1 MRFGVILFFALGLTA
16 LGGCKLLESGDAD
29 PDAALAPA
37 PVLGPEIPVVLFQPE
52 PGLTARERMRKSL
65 DLLQVGQEGQAKAEL
80 NAYVLEVPDSRLA
93 RSLLTQ
99 IDADPIEMLG
109 REHFLYIV
117 RPGDSISSISKKM
130 LGDPMKFHILARYN
144 ALDNPSEIKAG
155 QTIRVP
161 GKRQAS
167 RTASSKKES
176 PASEARAPVAK
187 KKPAIVK
194 KTPAEPSAQAAGPAK
209 AQIPAEIP
217 AETPKVAAEALA
229 VKAEAGKAAE
239 PQAVALGSTPDAPMP
254 NKTPDKAAPEATP
267 GATPDA
273 TDAPSANDQMARLSP
288 ADSAVAEELKA
299 VTIKRA
305 ILKAKGYSDRN
316 DHSSALNHLE
326 EGLLEYPD
334 AAELQSAAIASYI
347 RLSDQQAAAGQLG
360 DAEKSLRRAS
370 EIAPN
375 DPQVGDLLAVLE
387 RRQQVENL
395 FQEASQLQGQGKTV
409 EAFEIYKRI
418 TVLEPE
424 HAAANKQVAKLK
436 PAVTETYHRQGM
448 IALRQQDLDTAIS
461 KLGKALEVD
470 PDYTP
475 ARLERDRAI
484 DLKKKIES
492 LPNN

>member
-1 MRFGVILFFALGLTA
+1 
-16 LGGCKLLESGDAD
+16 
-29 PDAALAPA
+29 
-37 PVLGPEIPVVLFQPE
+37 
-52 PGLTARERMRKSL
+52 
-65 DLLQVGQEGQAKAEL
+65 
-80 NAYVLEVPDSRLA
+80 
-93 RSLLTQ
+93 
-99 IDADPIEMLG
+99 
-109 REHFLYIV
+109 
-117 RPGDSISSISKKM
+117 
-130 LGDPMKFHILARYN
+130 
-144 ALDNPSEIKAG
+144 
-155 QTIRVP
+155 
-161 GKRQAS
+161 
-167 RTASSKKES
+167 
-176 PASEARAPVAK
+176 
-187 KKPAIVK
+187 
-194 KTPAEPSAQAAGPAK
+194 
-209 AQIPAEIP
+209 
-217 AETPKVAAEALA
+217 
-229 VKAEAGKAAE
+229 
-239 PQAVALGSTPDAPMP
+239 
-254 NKTPDKAAPEATP
+254 
-267 GATPDA
+267 
-273 TDAPSANDQMARLSP
+273 MARLSP

-375 DPQVGDLLAVLE
+375 DPQVGELLAVLE

-395 FQEASQLQGQGKTV
+395 YQEASQLQGQGKTV

-475 ARLERDRAI
+475 ARRERDRAI